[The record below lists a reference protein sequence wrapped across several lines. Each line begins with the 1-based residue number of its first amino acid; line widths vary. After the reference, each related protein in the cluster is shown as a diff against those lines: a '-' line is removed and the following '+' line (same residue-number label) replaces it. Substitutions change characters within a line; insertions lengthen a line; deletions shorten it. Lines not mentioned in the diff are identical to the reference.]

1 MREPGRHAGGMSVGA
16 AHQPAEGRHVVLD
29 GRTLTPA
36 GVVAIARGRA
46 QARMSAAAR
55 ERNAAAERLVDE
67 LLDRGELLYGTSTGV
82 GVLRS
87 APSALEDAGEHQW
100 RLVRSHAGGGGA
112 PLTVEVL
119 RATMAVRANQ
129 IGAGG
134 AGIGEA
140 LLDGLLG
147 MLRTGVT
154 PFARELGS
162 LGTGDLTV
170 LAEIG
175 VALGGEGLCWVGDDV
190 VPAAEALAAHGL
202 SPVSSGPRDGIGFMS
217 SNAVSIGQAA
227 LVFHD
232 ASRLLDSA
240 LAVAALSYEAVNAD
254 LAVLDPR
261 VHAVR
266 PHHGQLEVARRLREL
281 LGGFEPRERA
291 ARRRVHDSF
300 VFRCVPQ
307 VEGPLLD
314 ALERLA
320 SVLAVELNVAGENAL
335 MLPRDGVAL
344 PNGNFHAGVLT
355 LALDALR
362 GAMAQSASLVAARVS
377 ALLDPEV
384 TGLAPQLAQDPG
396 PDSGAMIMEYTA
408 HAAAAEVRSLAATAA
423 SQTTSVQSGIESHA
437 NFAGHSSRRTS
448 DALGRMAVAV
458 SAELVLAVR
467 ALRLRGITPRGP
479 AVRALFDAADACLDP
494 DMADRPLSGDLEA
507 ARLLL
512 FDDALWMKSERDDWG

>member
-1 MREPGRHAGGMSVGA
+1 MTVIA
-16 AHQPAEGRHVVLD
+16 LD

-36 GVVAIARGRA
+36 QVVAIARRRA
-46 QARMSAAAR
+46 EAELAPEAR
-55 ERNAAAERLVDE
+55 ERNAAAERLV
-67 LLDRGELLYGTSTGV
+67 GELLERGDLLYGVTTGV
-82 GVLRS
+82 GALRG
-87 APSALEDAGEHQW
+87 APSALEDPGDHQW
-100 RLVRSHAGGGGA
+100 RLLRSHAGGGGA
-112 PLTVEVL
+112 PLTTEVV
-119 RATMAVRANQ
+119 RAAMAVRVNQ

-134 AGIGEA
+134 AGVGEQ
-140 LLDGLLG
+140 LLDAVLG
-147 MLRTGVT
+147 ALRADVT

-175 VALGGEGLCWVGDDV
+175 AALGGEGDCWVGDDV
-190 VPAAEALAAHGL
+190 VPAAEALAAAGL
-202 SPVSSGPRDGIGFMS
+202 TPVTYGPRDGLAFMS

-240 LAVAALSYEAVNAD
+240 LGVAALSYDATDAD

-261 VHAVR
+261 VHAAR
-266 PHHGQLEVARRLREL
+266 PHRGQVEVARRLREH
-281 LGGFEPRERA
+281 LGDRPLRERA
-291 ARRRVHDSF
+291 PGRAVHDAF
-300 VFRCVPQ
+300 VFRCAPQ
-307 VEGPLLD
+307 VEGTLLE
-314 ALERLA
+314 ALEHLR

-355 LALDALR
+355 LALDSLR
-362 GAMAQSASLVAARVS
+362 GAMAQSASLIAARVS

-396 PDSGAMIMEYTA
+396 PDSGAMILEYTA

-423 SQTTSVQSGIESHA
+423 SQTTTVQSGIESHA
-437 NFAGHSSRRTS
+437 NFAGHSARRTS
-448 DALGRMAVAV
+448 DALSRMSVSV

-467 ALRLRGITPRGP
+467 ALRLRGRAPLGP
-479 AVRALFDAADACLDP
+479 GVRRLYEAAAARLDA

-507 ARLLL
+507 ARQFL
-512 FDDALWMKSERDDWG
+512 FEDALWMESEQG

>member
-1 MREPGRHAGGMSVGA
+1 LSA
-16 AHQPAEGRHVVLD
+16 PALPVVELD
-29 GRTLTPA
+29 GRTLTIEE
-36 GVVAIARGRA
+36 VVAIARGRA
-46 QARMSAAAR
+46 QARLAPAAR
-55 ERNAAAERLVDE
+55 ERNRAALALVRR
-67 LLDRGELLYGTSTGV
+67 LLDSGAPLYGTSTGV
-82 GVLRS
+82 GSLRS
-87 APSALEDAGEHQW
+87 SPSQLEDAGDHQW

-112 PLTVEVL
+112 PLTVEVV
-119 RATMAVRANQ
+119 RAAMAVRANQ

-134 AGIGEA
+134 AGIGEP

-147 MLRTGVT
+147 ALRAGVT
-154 PFARELGS
+154 PLARELGS

-175 VALGGEGLCWVGDDV
+175 VALGGEGECWVGDGV

-202 SPVSSGPRDGIGFMS
+202 APVHFGPRDGIGFMS

-232 ASRLLDSA
+232 ATRLLDSA
-240 LAVAALSYEAVNAD
+240 LAVAALSYEAVEAD
-254 LAVLDPR
+254 RSVLDPR
-261 VHAVR
+261 VHAAR
-266 PHHGQLEVARRLREL
+266 PHPGQVEVARRLREL
-281 LGGFEPRERA
+281 LGGGAGSRA
-291 ARRRVHDSF
+291 RAGGPVHDPF

-307 VEGPLLD
+307 VEGTLLD
-314 ALERLA
+314 ALDRLA
-320 SVLAVELNVAGENAL
+320 SVLGVEINVAGENAL
-335 MLPRDGVAL
+335 LLPADGVAL

-384 TGLAPQLAQDPG
+384 TGLPSQLARDPG
-396 PDSGAMIMEYTA
+396 PDSGAMILEYTA

-423 SQTTSVQSGIESHA
+423 SQTTSVQSGLESHA
-437 NFAGHSSRRTS
+437 NFAGHSARRTS
-448 DALGRMAVAV
+448 DALARMAVAV

-467 ALRLRGITPRGP
+467 ALRLRGRPPLGP
-479 AVRALFDAADACLDP
+479 GVRAMFEAADARLEP
-494 DMADRPLSGDLEA
+494 DMADRPLSGDLET

-512 FDDALWMKSERDDWG
+512 FDDALWMEAEHPTVADA

>member
-1 MREPGRHAGGMSVGA
+1 MARTEIP
-16 AHQPAEGRHVVLD
+16 VVELD
-29 GRTLTPA
+29 GRTLTIA
-36 GVVAIARGRA
+36 EVVAIARGRA
-46 QARMSAAAR
+46 HARISTEAR
-55 ERNAAAERLVDE
+55 ERNRAAERLVRE
-67 LLDRGELLYGTSTGV
+67 LVDRGEMLYGTSTGV
-82 GVLRS
+82 GSLRS
-87 APSALEDAGEHQW
+87 APSHLEDPGDHQW

-112 PLTVEVL
+112 PLSVEVV
-119 RATMAVRANQ
+119 RAAMAVRANQ

-134 AGIGEA
+134 AGVGEA

-147 MLRTGVT
+147 ALRAGVT
-154 PFARELGS
+154 PLARELGS

-175 VALGGEGLCWVGDDV
+175 VALGGEGECWVGDAV

-202 SPVSSGPRDGIGFMS
+202 EPVHFGPRDGIGFMS

-232 ASRLLDSA
+232 ASRLLESA
-240 LAVAALSYEAVNAD
+240 LAVAALSYEAAEAD

-261 VHAVR
+261 VHAAR
-266 PHHGQLEVARRLREL
+266 PHRGQVEVARRLREL
-281 LGGFEPRERA
+281 LGGAEL
-291 ARRRVHDSF
+291 RRGRRGAVHDSF

-307 VEGPLLD
+307 VEGTLLE
-314 ALERLA
+314 ALDRLG
-320 SVLAVELNVAGENAL
+320 SVLAVEINVAGENAL

-377 ALLDPEV
+377 ALLDPEQ
-384 TGLAPQLAQDPG
+384 TGLPSQLAQDPG
-396 PDSGAMIMEYTA
+396 PDSGAMILEYTA

-437 NFAGHSSRRTS
+437 NFAGHSARRTS
-448 DALGRMAVAV
+448 DALARMAVAV

-467 ALRLRGITPRGP
+467 ALRLRGRSAFGRGLG
-479 AVRALFDAADACLDP
+479 ALFEAADLSLDP
-494 DMADRPLSGDLEA
+494 DMSDRPLSGDLEA
-507 ARLLL
+507 ARVLL
-512 FDDALWMKSERDDWG
+512 FDDALWMKAEQATGHPADA

>member
-1 MREPGRHAGGMSVGA
+1 
-16 AHQPAEGRHVVLD
+16 
-29 GRTLTPA
+29 
-36 GVVAIARGRA
+36 
-46 QARMSAAAR
+46 
-55 ERNAAAERLVDE
+55 
-67 LLDRGELLYGTSTGV
+67 
-82 GVLRS
+82 
-87 APSALEDAGEHQW
+87 
-100 RLVRSHAGGGGA
+100 
-112 PLTVEVL
+112 
-119 RATMAVRANQ
+119 
-129 IGAGG
+129 
-134 AGIGEA
+134 
-140 LLDGLLG
+140 
-147 MLRTGVT
+147 
-154 PFARELGS
+154 
-162 LGTGDLTV
+162 
-170 LAEIG
+170 
-175 VALGGEGLCWVGDDV
+175 
-190 VPAAEALAAHGL
+190 
-202 SPVSSGPRDGIGFMS
+202 MS

-227 LVFHD
+227 MVLHD
-232 ASRLLDSA
+232 AVRLLDSA
-240 LAVAALSYEAVNAD
+240 LAVAALSYEAAGAD

-266 PHHGQLEVARRLREL
+266 PHHGQVEVARRLREL
-281 LGGFEPRERA
+281 LGDFEPRERA
-291 ARRRVHDSF
+291 GSGRVHDAF

-307 VEGPLLD
+307 VEGTLLD
-314 ALERLA
+314 ALQRLE

-355 LALDALR
+355 LALDGLR

-396 PDSGAMIMEYTA
+396 PDSGAMILEYTA

-467 ALRLRGITPRGP
+467 ALRLRGAPPRG
-479 AVRALFDAADACLDP
+479 AGVRALFDAADGHLDP

-512 FDDALWMKSERDDWG
+512 FDDALWMQSERGDQG

>member
-1 MREPGRHAGGMSVGA
+1 
-16 AHQPAEGRHVVLD
+16 
-29 GRTLTPA
+29 
-36 GVVAIARGRA
+36 
-46 QARMSAAAR
+46 
-55 ERNAAAERLVDE
+55 
-67 LLDRGELLYGTSTGV
+67 
-82 GVLRS
+82 
-87 APSALEDAGEHQW
+87 
-100 RLVRSHAGGGGA
+100 
-112 PLTVEVL
+112 
-119 RATMAVRANQ
+119 
-129 IGAGG
+129 
-134 AGIGEA
+134 
-140 LLDGLLG
+140 

-202 SPVSSGPRDGIGFMS
+202 SPVSYGPRDGIGFMS